1 MEVDL
6 SLIKNNMDDILNKWQ
21 SKTEDEFSLFDTT
34 RSRSTV
40 SSDDLLLN
48 ITKIINS
55 GELLKKLDI
64 YDANRRDE
72 LFSIIDEITSL
83 HF

>member
-1 MEVDL
+1 
-6 SLIKNNMDDILNKWQ
+6 MDDILNKWQ

-34 RSRSTV
+34 RSTV

-64 YDANRRDE
+64 YDANCRDE